1 NPTIASIDAFT
12 GVVTGGIPGTVII
25 TYSQGGCPRTTT
37 VTVNPTPALITGNTS
52 VCLGL
57 TTALSDATAGGTW
70 SSSTTTVATID
81 PVTGVVYSVGVG
93 TTTIVYTSATGGCY
107 VTTIVTVN
115 PLPAPI
121 TG

>member
-1 NPTIASIDAFT
+1 
-12 GVVTGGIPGTVII
+12 
-25 TYSQGGCPRTTT
+25 
-37 VTVNPTPALITGNTS
+37 VTVNPTPSPITGNTS

-107 VTTIVTVN
+107 VTTIITVN

-121 TG
+121 TGITTVCAGSCTQLSDAPTGGAWFSGNP